1 MNSLNDHNRVGVAL
15 LVLRVTIFLVM
26 LIWTIDKFV
35 RPAHAA
41 SVYEHFY
48 FLRGLGPAT
57 MYALGIV
64 EFLVLVGFV
73 IGFAPRLTYGLVLL
87 LHAVSTF
94 SSFRQSFHLFQ
105 IVNFLFF
112 AAWPMLGACFA
123 LYYLRDLDTLWN
135 VRGRRSCFRNGR

>member
-1 MNSLNDHNRVGVAL
+1 MNSAGNRSRVGVAL

-64 EFLVLVGFV
+64 EFSANIF
-73 IGFAPRLTYGLVLL
+73 I
-87 LHAVSTF
+87 
-94 SSFRQSFHLFQ
+94 
-105 IVNFLFF
+105 
-112 AAWPMLGACFA
+112 
-123 LYYLRDLDTLWN
+123 
-135 VRGRRSCFRNGR
+135 RSRV

>member
-1 MNSLNDHNRVGVAL
+1 VESRRIATAL
-15 LVLRVTIFLVM
+15 LVLRLTIFFVM

-48 FLRGLGPAT
+48 FLSGFSPT
-57 MYALGIV
+57 IIYALGGAELLLLI
-64 EFLVLVGFV
+64 GFV

-94 SSFRQSFHLFQ
+94 SAFRRIIRKRPLAQ
-105 IVNFLFF
+105 
-112 AAWPMLGACFA
+112 GA
-123 LYYLRDLDTLWN
+123 D
-135 VRGRRSCFRNGR
+135 RSPSSMRCGLAG